1 MIKKIA
7 VVGSGTMGHGIAES
21 FAMYG
26 YDVNL
31 YDIDAARLK
40 AAIEEIGEELD
51 LLCEEQFIEPHVIEA
66 ALQKIKTF
74 TDLKESVADRDYL

>member
-31 YDIDAARLK
+31 YDIDDARLN
-40 AAIEEIGEELD
+40 AAIEEIREEL
-51 LLCEEQFIEPHVIEA
+51 
-66 ALQKIKTF
+66 
-74 TDLKESVADRDYL
+74 

>member
-31 YDIDAARLK
+31 YDIDAAKLK
-40 AAIEEIGEELD
+40 AAIEEIREEL
-51 LLCEEQFIEPHVIEA
+51 
-66 ALQKIKTF
+66 
-74 TDLKESVADRDYL
+74 